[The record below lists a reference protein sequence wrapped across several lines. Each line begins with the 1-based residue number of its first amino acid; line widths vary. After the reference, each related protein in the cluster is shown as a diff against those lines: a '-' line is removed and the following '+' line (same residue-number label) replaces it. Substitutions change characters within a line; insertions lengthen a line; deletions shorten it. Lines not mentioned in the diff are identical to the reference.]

1 MKNKYPAPLL
11 LALTLVLFLSGGLV
25 RAETF
30 PVEPFNG
37 MTLNYSISGVSIE
50 KTEDLGGFTTSRYL
64 TGTVTSG
71 KVTVTASGVN
81 PSTGYSLLTVRI
93 LTTEKTEEKTFESKK
108 QGEAMKASASVTIP
122 AGTPCQIVIYQDS
135 LYGNGESRGLEI
147 DGDFAASTS
156 AAATAG
162 GGSPSVPILIIAGTA
177 GALGAGTLIVIRAI
191 KAGTRKPNAKLK
203 EKYKAPDSELKDAI
217 KEKTNRTHDEANSWN
232 KTNQVGEVLE
242 TGAVIIVAT
251 ADTAVDGLSKC
262 TGTPGIIIKVSYV
275 YGKNIASTMAEK
287 GITEDSLK
295 AGFVRGSADLVN
307 DYTQT
312 KPEVKIAIKV
322 ISETYSTVTTDGLS
336 ATSIRDGLVKGILDG
351 AADAL
356 KQKVI
361 GNGKG
366 YGMNIL
372 KPGALSSELSN
383 HSVKDLGVTIIRVQG
398 LRMPYSI
405 GSRPLVDLIRKK
417 FAKQVVQSAKEGL
430 VTVISEAEVKPVVTN
445 IFGINDRSPGMHTA
459 IDNIISN

>member
-1 MKNKYPAPLL
+1 MKNKSSAALL

-30 PVEPFNG
+30 PIEPFNG

-108 QGEAMKASASVTIP
+108 QGEAMKASASVTVP
-122 AGTPCQIVIYQDS
+122 AGTPCQIIIYQDS

-147 DGDFAASTS
+147 DGDFAGST
-156 AAATAG
+156 AAATDMTL
-162 GGSPSVPILIIAGTA
+162 PILIIAGTA
-177 GALGAGTLIVIRAI
+177 GVLGAGTLIVIRAI
-191 KAGTRKPNAKLK
+191 KAGTRKPNAKLQQ
-203 EKYKAPDSELKDAI
+203 KYNAPESKLKDAI
-217 KEKTNRTHDEANSWN
+217 KEKTNRTHDEANDWN

-295 AGFVRGSADLVN
+295 AGFVKGSADLVN
-307 DYTQT
+307 DYTLT

-356 KQKVI
+356 KQKAT
-361 GNGKG
+361 GGKKG

-398 LRMPYSI
+398 LRMPSSV

-417 FAKQVVQSAKEGL
+417 FARQVSQSAKEGL